1 MAGKAES
8 KKRNTEKDRSAS
20 RKRKTGRVPI
30 QVVLWVFIF
39 IVLITA
45 IFTILP
51 KLTKDRVEG
60 QPPQEAPLIEVPPA
74 LPPETLLAPPS
85 APQVPPVPPPP
96 QPPVPP
102 PPPAQPPQPPVPP
115 PTAPPAPPLTPSPPV
130 SPPTVPPPAAPPVQP
145 PMETRDRAVYFMQL
159 DSEDNIL
166 HPVKVNRKLKVSS
179 SPLHDSLE
187 ALLAG
192 PTADEKRRGMESFLP
207 QGSKILSVQ
216 IRGNTAFI
224 DFNDEFQFNPLV
236 REGVQAQL
244 KQVVWTATE
253 FPNVHDV
260 QILIEGKRVDF
271 ISDGIDIG
279 FPIRR

>member
-1 MAGKAES
+1 
-8 KKRNTEKDRSAS
+8 
-20 RKRKTGRVPI
+20 
-30 QVVLWVFIF
+30 
-39 IVLITA
+39 
-45 IFTILP
+45 
-51 KLTKDRVEG
+51 
-60 QPPQEAPLIEVPPA
+60 
-74 LPPETLLAPPS
+74 
-85 APQVPPVPPPP
+85 
-96 QPPVPP
+96 
-102 PPPAQPPQPPVPP
+102 
-115 PTAPPAPPLTPSPPV
+115 
-130 SPPTVPPPAAPPVQP
+130 
-145 PMETRDRAVYFMQL
+145 METRDRAVYFMQL